1 MGMNRTI
8 IAVPMGDPAGV
19 GPEIALKAMMDPE
32 VWEKGVPL
40 LVGDQSVLE
49 EVSKRLGLGAKF
61 HAFPDFSA
69 AEGSPKNLPLLDV
82 GVIPNGQSVEP
93 GEISALSGR
102 ASVAY
107 IRKAVELCMTGAAAG
122 MATTPI
128 NKEALR
134 AAGEPYIGHTEMLAE
149 MSGADKSYTMFLVD
163 DLRIL
168 FHSRHLSLKQAIEK
182 LDKNDVIHSIE
193 TAAKCLASIGL
204 PAGTIALAALN
215 PHASDGGLFGDEEA
229 KILIPAVEAART
241 RGLNVVGPVPADSV
255 FYFGLRGKYDVVVSL
270 YHDQGHIASKTYD
283 FYRTVSVTFGLPF
296 IRTSVDHGTAFDIA
310 WKGVANPVSMKEA
323 LLAAFKIAPLYSP
336 F

>member
-1 MGMNRTI
+1 MKPTV

-19 GPEIALKAMMDPE
+19 GPEIALKAIADPE
-32 VWEKGVPL
+32 IWEHGIPL
-40 LVGDQSVLE
+40 LIGDLSVLT
-49 EVSKRLGLGAKF
+49 EVSRRLGL
-61 HAFPDFSA
+61 SA
-69 AEGSPKNLPLLDV
+69 GLHVVENPSAVTGSPDALPVLDLNM
-82 GVIPNGQSVEP
+82 IPDLSVLQP
-93 GEISALSGR
+93 GKISALAGK

-107 IRKAVELCMTGAAAG
+107 IRRAVDLCMSG
-122 MATTPI
+122 MASGVATTPI
-128 NKEALR
+128 NKEALK
-134 AAGEPYIGHTEMLAE
+134 AAREPYIGHTEMLAD
-149 MSGADKSYTMFLVD
+149 MSGASKSYTMFIVD
-163 DLRIL
+163 RLRIL

-182 LDKNDVIHSIE
+182 LECDDVVHSIE

-229 KILIPAVEAART
+229 RILIPAVELAKEK
-241 RGLNVVGPVPADSV
+241 GINVVGPVPADSV
-255 FYFGLRGKYDVVVSL
+255 FYFGLQGKYDVVVSL

-310 WKGVANPVSMKEA
+310 WKGIANPVSMKEA
-323 LLAAFKIAPLYSP
+323 MLACFSIAPLYRP

>member
-1 MGMNRTI
+1 MEMNSKV

-19 GPEIALKAMMDPE
+19 GPEIAIKAMADPE
-32 VWEKGVPL
+32 VWEKGIPL
-40 LVGDQSVLE
+40 LVGDIAVLE
-49 EVSKRLGLGAKF
+49 TVRERLGIETELRPVREGGPFDGGPGAI
-61 HAFPDFSA
+61 PV
-69 AEGSPKNLPLLDV
+69 LDA
-82 GVIPNGQSVEP
+82 GIILRGTEVEP
-93 GEISALSGR
+93 GKITALSGK
-102 ASVAY
+102 ASVTY
-107 IRKAVELCMTGAAAG
+107 IQRAVDLCMAGAAAG

-134 AAGEPYIGHTEMLAE
+134 AARAPYIGHTEMLAD
-149 MSGADKSYTMFLVD
+149 MSGSSKSYTMFLVD

-182 LDKNDVIHSIE
+182 LDKDDVVSSLE

-215 PHASDGGLFGDEEA
+215 PHASDGGLFGHEEEE
-229 KILIPAVEAART
+229 ILEPAVAEARA

-310 WKGVANPVSMKEA
+310 WKGIANPVSMKEA
-323 LLAAFKIAPLYSP
+323 LLAAFKIAPLYRP

>member
-1 MGMNRTI
+1 MGMNRTV

-19 GPEIALKAMMDPE
+19 GPEIAIKAMADPE
-32 VWEKGVPL
+32 VWEKGIPL
-40 LVGDQSVLE
+40 LVGDRAVLE
-49 EVSKRLGLGAKF
+49 AVRERLGIEVNLCPARPGA
-61 HAFPDFSA
+61 AIS
-69 AEGSPKNLPLLDV
+69 GSP
-82 GVIPNGQSVEP
+82 GSIPVMDLGIIREKSSFEP
-93 GEISALSGR
+93 GKVSALSGR
-102 ASVAY
+102 ASVEY
-107 IRKAVELCMTGAAAG
+107 IRRAVELCMSGAAAG

-134 AAGEPYIGHTEMLAE
+134 AAGAPYIGHTEMLAD
-149 MSGADKSYTMFLVD
+149 MSGAEKSYTMFLVD

-182 LDKNDVIHSIE
+182 LDKDDVVRSIE

-215 PHASDGGLFGDEEA
+215 PHASDGGLFGREEA
-229 KILIPAVEAART
+229 EILEPAVAEARAK
-241 RGLNVVGPVPADSV
+241 GLNVVGPVPADSV

-310 WKGVANPVSMKEA
+310 WKGIANPVSMKEA
-323 LLAAFKIAPLYSP
+323 LLAAFKIAPLYRP

>member
-1 MGMNRTI
+1 MGMNGTV

-19 GPEIALKAMMDPE
+19 GPEIALKAALDPAL
-32 VWEKGVPL
+32 WEKGIPL
-40 LVGDQSVLE
+40 LVGDRSVLE
-49 EVSKRLGLGAKF
+49 AVSEELGLGAKF
-61 HAFPDFSA
+61 SVHKD
-69 AEGSPKNLPLLDV
+69 GSPIAGSPEELPLADLGLIRDGRLV
-82 GVIPNGQSVEP
+82 KP
-93 GEISALSGR
+93 GEISSSSGR

-107 IRKAVELCMTGAAAG
+107 IRKATELCMAGAAAG

-134 AAGEPYIGHTEMLAE
+134 AAGEPYIGHTEMLAD
-149 MSGADKSYTMFLVD
+149 MSGSDKSYTMFLVD

-182 LDKNDVIHSIE
+182 LDKDDVIHSIE

-229 KILIPAVEAART
+229 KILTPAVEEARE
-241 RGLNVVGPVPADSV
+241 RGLNVVGPIPADSV
-255 FYFGLRGKYDVVVSL
+255 FYFGLQGKYDVVVSL

-296 IRTSVDHGTAFDIA
+296 IRTSVDHGTAMDIA

-323 LLAAFKIAPLYSP
+323 LLAAFRIAPLYRP

>member
-61 HAFPDFSA
+61 CAFPDFSA

-229 KILIPAVEAART
+229 KILIPAVEAARA